1 MKIVVLQEDSS
12 EANVSAEELRA
23 HWEKLEEIPGAE
35 VEYINAGSYPAPPER
50 LISF

>member
-23 HWEKLEEIPGAE
+23 HWEKLEGDSGSGGRVYQRRQLSGA
-35 VEYINAGSYPAPPER
+35 AGD
-50 LISF
+50 